1 MQVFD
6 LKTMNVAA
14 PEEKGKNVFYKS
26 EQLKARLI
34 ELPAGGK
41 IPECQMETHV
51 LFYVI
56 EGEAQVTVNQE
67 KAFIKEGQCLITP
80 PATVSM
86 KTDAGVRVLGITFN
100 PQVVDG

>member
-1 MQVFD
+1 MQVFN

-26 EQLKARLI
+26 EHLKTRLI
-34 ELPAGGK
+34 ELPAGGG
-41 IPECQMETHV
+41 IPECQMESHV

-56 EGEAQVTVNQE
+56 EGKAQVTVNQE
-67 KAFIKEGQCLITP
+67 EAVITEGQCLITA

-86 KTDAGVRVLGITFN
+86 KTDAGVRMLGITFS
-100 PQVVDG
+100 P